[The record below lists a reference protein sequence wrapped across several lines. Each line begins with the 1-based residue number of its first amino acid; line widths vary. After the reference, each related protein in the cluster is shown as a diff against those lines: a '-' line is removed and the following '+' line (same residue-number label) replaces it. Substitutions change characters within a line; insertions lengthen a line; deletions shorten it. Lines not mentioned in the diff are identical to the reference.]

1 MTDLLAQITSAARA
15 YYAQATYFQLTAT
28 DFYTWLD
35 ALPSSQRAEVLTRG
49 FIASQAEPSFLRAC
63 LEWRGHSMRTFM
75 AERLS
80 VAAYILWQENG
91 EFNGDLPPHAI
102 TR

>member
-15 YYAQATYFQLTAT
+15 YYAQAAYFQLTAT
-28 DFYTWLD
+28 DFYSWLD
-35 ALPSSQRAEVLTRG
+35 GLPPAQRAEVLARG
-49 FIASQAEPSFLRAC
+49 FIASQAEPRFLRTC
-63 LEWRGHSMRTFM
+63 LEWRGHSMRAFM

-80 VAAYILWQENG
+80 VAAYELWQHHG

-102 TR
+102 AR